1 MAFPLQPLQHPC
13 EQRSSIKFVF
23 KLLLSLVSSSAQHA
37 QSQIVHHDTKYGL
50 RISFENG
57 HISSVRIVHPPSQPA
72 TDSPTTLVDNNVRSL
87 SQSPKPRYDYRLMP
101 DWHTSYLWYD
111 ADSPHALDGGYHVD
125 EDVISFRYPAL
136 QAHYFAWQE
145 TYESAFE
152 KQGCHLG
159 SHARS
164 FPNATEC
171 AAWEVEGCLIA
182 CWLALSD
189 DVKSVEYR
197 PGQKSYLVKGDG
209 VEGVLERFLKD
220 VLARFLTDVGMGLGE

>member
-1 MAFPLQPLQHPC
+1 
-13 EQRSSIKFVF
+13 
-23 KLLLSLVSSSAQHA
+23 
-37 QSQIVHHDTKYGL
+37 
-50 RISFENG
+50 
-57 HISSVRIVHPPSQPA
+57 
-72 TDSPTTLVDNNVRSL
+72 
-87 SQSPKPRYDYRLMP
+87 MP

-125 EDVISFRYPAL
+125 EDEISSRYPAL

-145 TYESAFE
+145 TYETAFE

-164 FPNATEC
+164 FPNAQEC

-189 DVKSVEYR
+189 DVERVEYR
-197 PGQKSYLVKGDG
+197 PGQKSYLVKRDG
-209 VEGVLERFLKD
+209 IEGVLERFLKD
-220 VLARFLTDVGMGLGE
+220 VLAGFLTDVGMGLGK